1 VIKKP
6 REREDHSLRWAA
18 EPEKITIIMII
29 IIIKPHNSDLKC
41 FAQKLAN
48 ATHAVLRCVIV
59 VVLVSAPVPVM
70 RIEPAIERGVIGSE
84 MS

>member
-6 REREDHSLRWAA
+6 HEREDNSLRWAA
-18 EPEKITIIMII
+18 EPEKIII
-29 IIIKPHNSDLKC
+29 ITTPYNTNLTC

-84 MS
+84 VS